1 MANSLDIDLQAEPEE
16 PQKPRGALREFLTSW
31 LPAILAVLVIRSVLI
46 EPFQIPSGSMIPTLA
61 IGDFIVVSKV
71 GYGLR
76 VPFTDI
82 EIAPLG
88 EPERGDVI
96 VFIYPPTQSKDPWCP
111 AKRAARVVS
120 FGLLPGPDQD
130 CTTDFIKR
138 IVGLPGD
145 IIEMRGKALV
155 VNGEPVA
162 YAALARVEEPLGNGQ
177 LAAASQWHEALP
189 GRTHVVQ
196 LLDDASAHSRFGPI
210 AVPAGHY
217 LMLGDNRDLSGDS
230 RVFGFV
236 PRERLI
242 GRAHRILVSADIL
255 GDWAPRLARWGRALI

>member
-1 MANSLDIDLQAEPEE
+1 MRNLLKEN
-16 PQKPRGALREFLTSW
+16 RGLLVFLACFGLFRT
-31 LPAILAVLVIRSVLI
+31 AVADWN
-46 EPFQIPSGSMIPTLA
+46 PIPSGSMRPTLLEGDVVLVNRLA
-61 IGDFIVVSKV
+61 YDLKLPLTDRIVAHIGD
-71 GYGLR
+71 
-76 VPFTDI
+76 P
-82 EIAPLG
+82 A
-88 EPERGDVI
+88 RGDV
-96 VFIYPPTQSKDPWCP
+96 VTFGSP
-111 AKRAARVVS
+111 ADGTR
-120 FGLLPGPDQD
+120 L
-130 CTTDFIKR
+130 IKR

-145 IIEMRGKALV
+145 IIEMRGKALI

-177 LAAASQWHEALP
+177 LAAASQWQEALP

>member
-82 EIAPLG
+82 ELAALG
-88 EPERGDVI
+88 EPERGDVV

-111 AKRAARVVS
+111 VKRAARVVS
-120 FGLLPGPDQD
+120 FGLFNGPDQD

-145 IIEMRGKALV
+145 TVELRDSV
-155 VNGEPVA
+155 VYVNGKEMPRSPEGTMDVRDQNCSVDQARMYEEDLEGVKHPVLQA
-162 YAALARVEEPLGNGQ
+162 TSFLNLHA
-177 LAAASQWHEALP
+177 
-189 GRTHVVQ
+189 
-196 LLDDASAHSRFGPI
+196 DFGPYT
-210 AVPAGHY
+210 VPPGHY
-217 LMLGDNRDLSGDS
+217 FVLGDNRDNSQDS
-230 RVFGFV
+230 RFWGTV
-236 PRERLI
+236 PRENIKGKAKFVWL
-242 GRAHRILVSADIL
+242 SMDSC
-255 GDWAPRLARWGRALI
+255 ARSLRWERFGARVE